1 MTGGNLDDD
10 QITKAAL
17 GTLAER
23 VSSLEA
29 MTKEARS
36 DRGRMEREMREL
48 RQEVRDGFDEFRKAL
63 MPLATM
69 ASASKMFAGFL
80 FAFITAVGIVL
91 AAADQVWSWVISWR

>member
-1 MTGGNLDDD
+1 MAGGNLDDD

-36 DRGRMEREMREL
+36 DRTRMEREMREL
-48 RQEVRDGFDEFRKAL
+48 RQEVKEGFDEFRKAL
-63 MPLATM
+63 TPLVTM
-69 ASASKMFAGFL
+69 ATASKMLLALMFACITAAGVL
-80 FAFITAVGIVL
+80 FAI
-91 AAADQVWSWVISWR
+91 ADRVWSGIAGR